1 MFLIRTAFWLTLVI
15 LILPTNEQDQQ
26 KLIGTASA
34 TVRDLQSFCVR
45 NPDVCEKS
53 ASLFDSF
60 TEKAKFGAKM
70 VGDFVKDAANG
81 DAAGTTVAAPAAS
94 RSLLFGG
101 HPDGADTQDTL
112 TTGDLQPAWQ
122 GQTTDSG
129 I

>member
-1 MFLIRTAFWLTLVI
+1 M
-15 LILPTNEQDQQ
+15 
-26 KLIGTASA
+26 
-34 TVRDLQSFCVR
+34 R

-53 ASLFDSF
+53 ASLIDSF

-94 RSLLFGG
+94 RSLLFSGR
-101 HPDGADTQDTL
+101 ANTQDTL
-112 TTGDLQPAWQ
+112 TSGDLQPAWQ